1 MFSYKKVIVIGCPGA
16 GKSTF
21 SKKLHAVTNID
32 LYHLDALYWNDDCTH
47 ITREELIKKQ
57 KEIFTHHSFIID
69 GNFKSTMEMRI
80 KEAEVVFLFDLP
92 TDICIQGAKNR
103 RGHKPEMPCQL
114 PSNDDLIEFIKSFNI
129 DVMPRIQY
137 MLNEYKPK
145 VVTFHSHKE
154 ADDYIDDIRT
164 VY

>member
-1 MFSYKKVIVIGCPGA
+1 M
-16 GKSTF
+16 
-21 SKKLHAVTNID
+21 
-32 LYHLDALYWNDDCTH
+32 
-47 ITREELIKKQ
+47 
-57 KEIFTHHSFIID
+57 
-69 GNFKSTMEMRI
+69 
-80 KEAEVVFLFDLP
+80 
-92 TDICIQGAKNR
+92 
-103 RGHKPEMPCQL
+103 

-129 DVMPRIQY
+129 DVMPRIKY